1 MNIGTSITR
10 ESTMIGKKNNLGSNV
25 ITQIGFV
32 VRDVEKSA
40 SDFAEFFGVKKP
52 GISITGPVEETH
64 AEYNGKPLEGKA
76 KLAFF
81 KFKNITIELIEPVD
95 GPSTWQDFLVAH
107 GEGVHHIAF
116 NTRDTKTKVE
126 SLASKNVPLVQRGD
140 FKGGDYS
147 YLDAT
152 GPLKI
157 IIELLGS
164 DVRKL

>member
-1 MNIGTSITR
+1 
-10 ESTMIGKKNNLGSNV
+10 MIGKKNILGSNV

-32 VRDVEKSA
+32 VRDIEKSA
-40 SDFAEFFGVKKP
+40 TEFAEFFGVKKP

-64 AEYNGKPLEGKA
+64 GEYNGKPLEGKA

-81 KFKNITIELIEPVD
+81 RFKNITIELIEPVD
-95 GPSTWQDFLVAH
+95 GPSTWQEFLDVH
-107 GEGVHHIAF
+107 GEGVHHLGI
-116 NTRDTKTKVE
+116 NVRD
-126 SLASKNVPLVQRGD
+126 SKGKIEALKGKSVPLVQHGD
-140 FKGGDYS
+140 FKGGDYA

-157 IIELLGS
+157 IIELLGH